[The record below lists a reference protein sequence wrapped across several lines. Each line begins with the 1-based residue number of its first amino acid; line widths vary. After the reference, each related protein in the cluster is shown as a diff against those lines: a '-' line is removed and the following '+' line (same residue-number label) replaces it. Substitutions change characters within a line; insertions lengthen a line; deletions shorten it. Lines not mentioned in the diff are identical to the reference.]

1 MKFKILLPSLLLFS
15 LSLSAQKA
23 SKTYAIT
30 GDGNNDYLWMN
41 IRQVDLNTGTVQKT
55 IFEKNKT
62 VYSITDVN
70 SRQSVTQSAITDA
83 NIYTTRNY
91 PTATFVAAAAFD
103 KRTDKLFFIPM
114 RLNELRW
121 IDVSNQSNDA
131 RFYSVTSPLLP
142 VSTGTDESN
151 HITRLVIAADGNGYG
166 ISNDGNR
173 LIRFSTGKKPVITDM
188 GGLIDAESNQGI
200 SIHNKCTSW
209 GGDMVADAYGK
220 LWIISASHHVF
231 EVDMNSRI
239 ATHKGAI
246 SGLPLNYTTNGA
258 AVNDNGDI
266 VVVSA
271 NVFAGYYKINFKDLS
286 AQLIQGSDIKYNASD
301 LANGNLLFQKEA
313 DAARKFAIF
322 ETTDLP
328 VSGTKVVPNPVTGN
342 SFKVLFDGSAAGVY
356 QIAITDI
363 AGRNIQ
369 TSRAALAK
377 GQQSTTVNLLNKPA
391 NGTYFVKVLDE
402 NGKVLMTEKIV
413 IQ

>member
-15 LSLSAQKA
+15 FSLSAQKA

-41 IRQVDLNTGTVQKT
+41 IRQVDLNTGKIQNT

-62 VYSITDVN
+62 AYSLTDVN
-70 SRQSVTQSAITDA
+70 SRQSVSQAAITDA
-83 NIYTTRNY
+83 NIYTNRNY

-121 IDVSNQSNDA
+121 IDVSNQNA
-131 RFYSVTSPLLP
+131 NAKFYSVSSSLLP
-142 VSTGTDESN
+142 ISNGTDESA

-173 LIRFSTGKKPVITDM
+173 LVRFTTGKKPVITDL

-220 LWIISASHHVF
+220 LWVISASHHVF
-231 EVDMNSRI
+231 EVDINSRI
-239 ATHKGAI
+239 ATYKGAI
-246 SGLPLNYTTNGA
+246 SGLPLNYTSNGA
-258 AVNDNGDI
+258 AVDDEGHI
-266 VVVSA
+266 VIVSA
-271 NVFAGYYKINFKDLS
+271 NVFAGYYKVNFKDLT
-286 AQLIQGSDIKYNASD
+286 AQPIQGSDTKYNASD

-322 ETTDLP
+322 ETSDLP
-328 VSGTKVVPNPVTGN
+328 VAGTKVVPNPVTGN
-342 SFKVLFDGSAAGVY
+342 SFKVLFDGTTSGVY

-363 AGRNIQ
+363 AGRNVQ
-369 TSRAALAK
+369 TSRAALSK
-377 GQQSTTVNLLNKPA
+377 GQQSTTVNLINKPA